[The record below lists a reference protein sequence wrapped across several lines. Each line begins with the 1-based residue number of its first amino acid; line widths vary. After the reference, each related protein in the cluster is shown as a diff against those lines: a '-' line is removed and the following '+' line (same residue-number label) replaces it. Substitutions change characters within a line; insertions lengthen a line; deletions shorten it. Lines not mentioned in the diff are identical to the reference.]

1 MMNVSIIAAVAEYY
15 AIGRDND
22 LIWRLPRDLR
32 FFTQKTSGHHVIM
45 GRKNWDSIPDKYRP
59 LPNRTNIVVTRK
71 SDFKADG
78 CVVVNSI
85 EAGLEIARKAQDDE
99 VFIIGG
105 GQIYKL
111 SLENNL
117 VDTMYIT
124 WVHEKFE
131 ADTFFP
137 TVNFDEWNMVDEDH
151 WEADEKNPHAFTIT
165 TYVRKT
171 N

>member
-1 MMNVSIIAAVAEYY
+1 MKVSIIAAVAEFY
-15 AIGRDND
+15 AIGRNND
-22 LIWRLPRDLR
+22 LIWRLPRDMK
-32 FFTQKTSGHHVIM
+32 FFTRKTTGHHVIM

-59 LPNRTNIVVTRK
+59 LPNRTNIVVTRRK
-71 SDFKADG
+71 DFSADG

-85 EAGLEIARKAQDDE
+85 EAGLEIARNAGDDE
-99 VFIIGG
+99 AFIIGG

-111 SLENNL
+111 SLESNL

-124 WVHEKFE
+124 WVHEKFD

-137 TVNFDEWNMVDEDH
+137 EVNFGEWNNMGEDH

-165 TYVRKT
+165 TYTRK
-171 N
+171 

>member
-1 MMNVSIIAAVAEYY
+1 MKVSIIAAVAEFY
-15 AIGRDND
+15 AIGKDND
-22 LIWRLPRDLR
+22 LIWKLPRDMK
-32 FFTQKTSGHHVIM
+32 FFTRKTTGHHVIM

-59 LPNRTNIVVTRK
+59 LPNRTNIVVTRRL
-71 SDFKADG
+71 DFNAEG

-85 EAGLEIARKAQDDE
+85 EAGLELARAADDDE
-99 VFIIGG
+99 AFIIGG
-105 GQIYKL
+105 GQIYGL
-111 SLENNL
+111 AIERNL

-124 WVHEKFE
+124 WVHEQFD

-137 TVNFDEWNMVDEDH
+137 AINFGEWKTIDEDH

-165 TYVRKT
+165 TYSRET

>member
-1 MMNVSIIAAVAEYY
+1 MKVSIIAAVAEFY
-15 AIGRDND
+15 AIGKNND
-22 LIWRLPRDLR
+22 LLWRLPRDMR
-32 FFTQKTSGHHVIM
+32 FFTKKTTGHHVIM

-59 LPNRTNIVVTRK
+59 LANRTNIVVTRK
-71 SDFKADG
+71 KGYKCEG
-78 CVVVNSI
+78 CIVVNSI
-85 EAGLEIARKAQDDE
+85 EAGLEIAKTSDDDE

-111 SLENNL
+111 ALENKL

-124 WVHEKFE
+124 WVHEKFD

-137 TVNFDEWNMVDEDH
+137 SVNFSKWNTIDEDH

-165 TYVRKT
+165 TYVRK
-171 N
+171 

>member
-1 MMNVSIIAAVAEYY
+1 MKVSIIAAVAEFY

-22 LIWRLPRDLR
+22 LIWRLPRDMK
-32 FFTQKTSGHHVIM
+32 FFTHKTTGHHVIM

-59 LPNRTNIVVTRK
+59 LPNRTNIVITRK
-71 SDFKADG
+71 TDFNAEG

-85 EAGLEIARKAQDDE
+85 EAGLKIARHAGDE
-99 VFIIGG
+99 EAFIIGG

-111 SLENNL
+111 ALASNL

-124 WVHEKFE
+124 WVHEKFD

-137 TVNFDEWNMVDEDH
+137 DINFGEWNNVGEDH

-165 TYVRKT
+165 TYNHKT